1 MKRHWIAVAC
11 ADHVRIGRAAGFMQV
26 CHGKAAPLRR
36 LHAGDLVAYYSP
48 GETMAGPRDLQAF
61 TALGVVAAGPA
72 NQADMGGGFHPFRRD
87 ISWLAAR
94 ETPIRPL
101 LERLAFTAAKR
112 NWGYQ
117 LRFGLV
123 EIAAGDMRLI
133 AEAMAATLPDS
144 AAASSTA
151 GDSA

>member
-36 LHAGDLVAYYSP
+36 LDAGDLVVYYSP
-48 GETMAGPRDLQAF
+48 GETMTGPRNLRAF

-72 NQADMGGGFHPFRRD
+72 YRAETGGGFHPFRRD

-101 LERLAFTAAKR
+101 LKRLAFTAAKR

-123 EIAAGDMRLI
+123 EIAAGDMALI
-133 AEAMAATLPDS
+133 ADAMAATLPVPP
-144 AAASSTA
+144 AASSAT
-151 GDSA
+151 